1 MGLLD
6 SSPTQKKKS
15 KSGST
20 PSRSSP
26 RPTSTVPSP
35 ESLRTIAQL
44 QTRIDE
50 LEAKDQGS
58 TAEIVRLKKEL
69 DKIAAPLNVEV
80 TPVST
85 GTKPDINEPAQ
96 RKSFFGY

>member
-50 LEAKDQGS
+50 LEAKNQGS
-58 TAEIVRLKKEL
+58 TAEIDRLKQEL
-69 DKIAAPLNVEV
+69 EKISAPVVIPTTAESV
-80 TPVST
+80 QRSE
-85 GTKPDINEPAQ
+85 NETTT
-96 RKSFFGY
+96 RKSFFGF